1 MLLYRLL
8 QYAAAF
14 VSFFCVVTVFYWIY
28 KAIQSKAKGWP
39 FTIKDWVLQIQ
50 GETQGFF
57 GKATTIVIVVGL
69 IGSIITNTAAHQLVG
84 IHNLVLL
91 PEGTYCF
98 FVEISPSYEDDGI
111 TLPAKV
117 SVEKEIEDVG
127 NDRSK
132 THIRYY
138 VKNVFLPTG
147 ENIDIDVLEPA
158 EIGESVYHR
167 DTSGNEWSI
176 TLLNKHGYS
185 PYVEE
190 SNNASWI
197 DILLWAIETVPVLIV
212 FLCLCKKEGDNRK
225 FTSQWE

>member
-69 IGSIITNTAAHQLVG
+69 IGSILTSTAAHQLVG

-98 FVEISPSYEDDGI
+98 YAEISPSYEDDTV
-111 TLPAKV
+111 TLPAQVLIDKETIDV
-117 SVEKEIEDVG
+117 SDE
-127 NDRSK
+127 RSK
-132 THIRYY
+132 THVYY
-138 VKNVFLPTG
+138 YIEKVFFPTG
-147 ENIDIDVLEPA
+147 ESIEIDIWEPDI
-158 EIGESVYHR
+158 IGETVYHR
-167 DTSGNEWSI
+167 DTSGNEWNI
-176 TLLNKHGYS
+176 TLLNKHAYS

-190 SNNASWI
+190 SNNANWLA
-197 DILLWAIETVPVLIV
+197 ILLWAIEAVPILTV
-212 FLCLCKKEGDNRK
+212 FLCICKKEDDTQK
-225 FTSQWE
+225 SAAQ